1 MSEILIDDFINSI
14 NKIEP
19 QEGAR
24 ERMLANI
31 RQKSQKKKVVSFA
44 TIAKIVIPVAA
55 GLIIALVGSMVIPNI
70 TDTKKSTKQEEET
83 NATLDVVADGEFEY
97 FRIIWQKDDITYSLV
112 NTDNKKSHTT
122 L

>member
-1 MSEILIDDFINSI
+1 
-14 NKIEP
+14 
-19 QEGAR
+19 
-24 ERMLANI
+24 
-31 RQKSQKKKVVSFA
+31 
-44 TIAKIVIPVAA
+44 
-55 GLIIALVGSMVIPNI
+55 MVIPNI